1 MSVYIARLC
10 YWGTVSMIILF
21 PIENRTLF
29 EGGNCRFFNFNFEGG
44 YQCRKKSYKFR
55 TMLFK

>member
-29 EGGNCRFFNFNFEGG
+29 EGGKLPFFQF
-44 YQCRKKSYKFR
+44 
-55 TMLFK
+55 